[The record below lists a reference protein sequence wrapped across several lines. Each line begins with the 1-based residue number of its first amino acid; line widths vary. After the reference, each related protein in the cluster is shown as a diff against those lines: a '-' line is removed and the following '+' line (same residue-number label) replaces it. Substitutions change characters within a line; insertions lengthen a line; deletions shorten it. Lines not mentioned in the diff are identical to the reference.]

1 MTELMKKITKQDI
14 RNTLAVVIVALTF
27 IFLFKLLTKAIPAE
41 NQNSVNT
48 LGGLVFGAF
57 GLVVSYFFGQSKS
70 EVDQQKKDNE
80 NNQS

>member
-1 MTELMKKITKQDI
+1 MTEIWKKITKQDI
-14 RNTLAVVIVALTF
+14 RNTLAVTIVALTF

-70 EVDQQKKDNE
+70 EVDEKKKTNE
-80 NNQS
+80 PE